1 MLRFG
6 IAGFGLH
13 AVRRLMPG
21 FKGAQRCVVTALSRR
36 DMEKARQSATEYQIP
51 HAFDSVSALATCPEV
66 DAVLVTSP
74 NAVHLPDVL
83 AVTAA
88 RKHVLLEKP
97 MGLSAAEAAKMVD
110 AAERA
115 GVKLGVAQVFRFEHT
130 TRRLREMIASCEI
143 GRIVFA
149 RSEFSFPGW
158 EHHRTWLTD
167 KSLAGGGPIADVGIH
182 CIDALRFI
190 LQDEV
195 AAVQTFGFND
205 ANSGE
210 VEAAASLNLKFASGT
225 LGIVQVSFRASYR
238 TPLEFVGEKGTLR
251 IQDGLTVDRPVT
263 LELLRDGEIVQ
274 SEELFNQNAYSLQ
287 VDSFADWVEGR
298 GEFPAPGTDG
308 LRNQRILD
316 AAYES
321 LRARDH
327 RAISL

>member
-1 MLRFG
+1 
-6 IAGFGLH
+6 
-13 AVRRLMPG
+13 MPG
-21 FKGAQRCVVTALSRR
+21 FKGAQQCVVTALSRR
-36 DMEKARQSATEYQIP
+36 DIERARQSATEYRIS
-51 HAFDSVSALATCPEV
+51 HAFDSVPALAECPEV

-74 NAVHLPDVL
+74 NAVHLQDVL
-83 AVTAA
+83 AATAA

-130 TRRLREMIASCEI
+130 TRRLRELIASGEI
-143 GRIVFA
+143 GRVVFA

-158 EHHRTWLTD
+158 EHHRKWLTD
-167 KSLAGGGPIADVGIH
+167 KLLAGGGPIADVGIH

-195 AAVQTFGFND
+195 SAVQTFGFND
-205 ANSGE
+205 AESGD
-210 VEAAASLNLKFASGT
+210 VEAAASINLKFASGT

-238 TPLEFVGEKGTLR
+238 TPLECVGEKGALR

-263 LELLRDGEIVQ
+263 LELLRDGKLVE
-274 SEELFNQNAYSLQ
+274 SEELSNQDAYSLQ
-287 VDSFADWVEGR
+287 VDSFADWVDGR
-298 GEFPAPGTDG
+298 GEFPAPGKDG

-327 RAISL
+327 CSIAL